1 MQNAVYQDQLGEC
14 LAYIPYSAQGFHELF
29 AQEKP
34 TSQKS
39 LERKRDSWE
48 AYEKQKQ
55 NREIVDGWI
64 AALEG
69 RMKQMF
75 NRNVFAEEFISLVL
89 RIISP
94 DLKPVYFPSHQNQRR
109 G

>member
-1 MQNAVYQDQLGEC
+1 M
-14 LAYIPYSAQGFHELF
+14 S
-29 AQEKP
+29 
-34 TSQKS
+34 S
-39 LERKRDSWE
+39 LD
-48 AYEKQKQ
+48 
-55 NREIVDGWI
+55 
-64 AALEG
+64 G

-94 DLKPVYFPSHQNQRR
+94 DLKPVHPLKLALIII